1 MSASG
6 RQPDPA
12 GSIEA
17 VSAGE
22 THGPGKRNRLS
33 ILLVAGHGVEGDVH
47 AGATIQHL
55 SRTAHGGGEPNL
67 RQVHLIGVELIEELN
82 GAGFDLAPGT
92 LGENVTTRDISLL
105 ELPAGTLL
113 RLGSDAVVELT
124 GLRNPCSQLDA
135 LQPGLMKAT
144 LDRDADG
151 NLIRRAGV
159 MAVVRAGG
167 EVRPGDPIGVELPAG
182 EPRPLLPV

>member
-1 MSASG
+1 M
-6 RQPDPA
+6 
-12 GSIEA
+12 
-17 VSAGE
+17 
-22 THGPGKRNRLS
+22 T
-33 ILLVAGHGVEGDVH
+33 
-47 AGATIQHL
+47 
-55 SRTAHGGGEPNL
+55 
-67 RQVHLIGVELIEELN
+67 
-82 GAGFDLAPGT
+82 T
-92 LGENVTTRDISLL
+92 LDISLL

-144 LDRDADG
+144 LDRDGEG

-159 MAVVRAGG
+159 MSVVRSGG
-167 EVRPGDPIGVELPAG
+167 EVRPGDPIAVELPAG